1 MSFKDNAQD
10 DEKDNDDE
18 ERIRFHWANAILII
32 FLFFSF
38 LINLMIILIHSK
50 QSALRKGFFIVIFV
64 QIIMEAI
71 INLSLLIMNIIYLSQ
86 IKTDTWFIIF
96 PVLFNFAHVTN
107 ILYNTRIMIYL
118 MTLNKKQD
126 ELVNYDLKDFN
137 NFDKD
142 SNLTRQSTIGFMP
155 HSFKSFHIFCF
166 LLSIIHTVLYVL
178 NLIGDEVKIED
189 EKKWKWFYYFMNG
202 SDGKKRF
209 IFFVFHIIYFCI
221 SIPYFILSLNKSR
234 ISDHILLRRFSVYCI
249 FSSFICLLFPLAV
262 ALENIFK
269 EKKEDIFFI
278 IMFAF
283 IFYLSITWFFRV
295 NCYYIQYVLEESG
308 NGKGFCKKLNSGLKI
323 LFCCKGIPSP
333 NFIDL
338 NSSFVYHS
346 LAGFTDFLEENVN
359 SDEEEEECNEK
370 NENKF

>member
-1 MSFKDNAQD
+1 MFFEDNGRDD
-10 DEKDNDDE
+10 DEDE
-18 ERIRFHWANAILII
+18 EIRRFHWANAILII

-50 QSALRKGFFIVIFV
+50 QSALRKGFFVVIFV

-86 IKTDTWFIIF
+86 IETDIWFIIF
-96 PVLFNFAHVTN
+96 PTLFNFAQVTN
-107 ILYNTRIMIYL
+107 ILYNSRIMIYL

-126 ELVNYDLKDFN
+126 ELVNYDLKDIN
-137 NFDKD
+137 TFDKD
-142 SNLTRQSTIGFMP
+142 SNISHQSTIGFMP

-178 NLIGDEVKIED
+178 NLKGDKEEIEGD
-189 EKKWKWFYYFMNG
+189 DWKWFYYFMNG
-202 SDGKKRF
+202 SDGEKRF
-209 IFFVFHIIYFCI
+209 IFFAFHIIYFLI

-262 ALENIFK
+262 ALEDIF
-269 EKKEDIFFI
+269 EDKKEDIFFI

-308 NGKGFCKKLNSGLKI
+308 RGKGFCKKLNSGLKI
-323 LFCCKGIPSP
+323 LFCCKQIPSP

-346 LAGFTDFLEENVN
+346 LAGFTDFLEENVC
-359 SDEEEEECNEK
+359 SDEDEEECNEK
-370 NENKF
+370 NENNL

>member
-1 MSFKDNAQD
+1 MSFKDNDQGD
-10 DEKDNDDE
+10 DKDDE
-18 ERIRFHWANAILII
+18 ETRRFHWENAILII

-96 PVLFNFAHVTN
+96 PALFNFAHVTN

-118 MTLNKKQD
+118 MTLNRKQD
-126 ELVNYDLKDFN
+126 ELVNYDLKDVN
-137 NFDKD
+137 TFDKD
-142 SNLTRQSTIGFMP
+142 SNLTHQSTIGFMP
-155 HSFKSFHIFCF
+155 HSFKSFHISCF

-178 NLIGDEVKIED
+178 NLKGEKIED
-189 EKKWKWFYYFMNG
+189 EEDWKWFYYFMNG
-202 SDGKKRF
+202 SDGEKRF
-209 IFFVFHIIYFCI
+209 IFFAFHILYFCI

-262 ALENIFK
+262 GLEDIFGD
-269 EKKEDIFFI
+269 KKEDIFFI

-308 NGKGFCKKLNSGLKI
+308 NGKGKGFCKKLNSGLKI
-323 LFCCKGIPSP
+323 LFCCKQIPSP

-346 LAGFTDFLEENVN
+346 LASFTDFLEENVN
-359 SDEEEEECNEK
+359 FDEEEEEVCNEQRK
-370 NENKF
+370 R